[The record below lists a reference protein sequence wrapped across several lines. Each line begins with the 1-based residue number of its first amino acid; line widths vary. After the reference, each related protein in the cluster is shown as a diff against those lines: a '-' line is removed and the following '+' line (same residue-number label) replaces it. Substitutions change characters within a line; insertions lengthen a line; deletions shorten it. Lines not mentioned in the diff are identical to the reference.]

1 MGDGTGPPQMR
12 DIDVAIVGGGLA
24 GSLAAAMLGRAGIA
38 AALVDPHPVY
48 PPDLRCEKLGG
59 NQIARL
65 MRTGLADD
73 ILPATTLDGQVWEAR
88 FGCVVDRKPSDQRG
102 ILYDA
107 LVNAAR
113 AAIPPKVE
121 RVVGKVTAIRTSD
134 DRQHLELSDGTTL
147 SARLAVLATGP
158 SVSLRHALG
167 LERRIVS
174 ANHSITLGFD
184 LAPLGRDAFAFPALT
199 YWTSR
204 ACDRYAYLTLFPVG
218 RTMRANLMV
227 YREAD
232 DPWLRLM
239 RRNPEAAMRQLMPR
253 LERIAGPFRVDG
265 AVRIR
270 PADLYVTE
278 GHRQAGIVLVGDAFG
293 TSCPAAGTGTDKVF
307 TDVERLCNVYV
318 PRWIASPG
326 MGAEKIAA
334 FYDDAEKRACDA
346 WSLAKAHRLK
356 ALSTGTTPGPQLGRY
371 GRFLVRSAQGGFR
384 RLRRPVYHGSHAP
397 TLPAGKSRPA

>member
-1 MGDGTGPPQMR
+1 MR

-24 GSLAAAMLGRAGIA
+24 GSLAAAMLGRAGIT

-48 PPDLRCEKLGG
+48 PPDLRCEKLSGS
-59 NQIARL
+59 QIARL
-65 MRTGLADD
+65 ERTGLADD
-73 ILPATTLDGQVWEAR
+73 ILPATTLDGGVWEAR
-88 FGCVVDRKPSDQRG
+88 LGRVVDRKPSDQRG

-113 AAIPPKVE
+113 AAIPPKLE

-134 DRQHLELSDGTTL
+134 NRQHLELSDGTSL

-184 LAPLGRDAFAFPALT
+184 LAPVGRDAFAFPALT
-199 YWTSR
+199 YWASR
-204 ACDRYAYLTLFPVG
+204 ACDRFAYLTLFPVG

-253 LERIAGPFRVDG
+253 LETIAGPFRVDG

-307 TDVERLCNVYV
+307 TDVERLCNVYI

-326 MGAEKIAA
+326 MGADKIAA

-356 ALSTGTTPGPQLGRY
+356 SLSTGTTPGPQLGRY
-371 GRFLVRSAQGGFR
+371 GRFLVRFAQGGFR
-384 RLRRPVYHGSHAP
+384 RLRRPVYRRGHAS